1 MSMKLGTARMVVWTT
16 MAAVAVFG
24 LIALVSQSPLA
35 YVLMGLALAA
45 ELIVFFAFIKCPHCG
60 RHLDRA
66 GMNSGI
72 EYCPFCGEFL
82 KNQDE

>member
-1 MSMKLGTARMVVWTT
+1 MKLGTARIVVWSM
-16 MAAVAVFG
+16 MAAVVLAG
-24 LIALVSQSPLA
+24 SIALASQSPLA

-45 ELIVFFAFIKCPHCG
+45 ELIVFFFFIKCPHCG

-66 GMNSGI
+66 GMNSEI
-72 EYCPFCGEFL
+72 EYCPFCGESL

>member
-1 MSMKLGTARMVVWTT
+1 MKLGTARIVVWSL
-16 MAAVAVFG
+16 MAATVLFGVVAG
-24 LIALVSQSPLA
+24 VSLSPLA
-35 YVLMGLALAA
+35 FVLMGLALAA
-45 ELIVFFAFIKCPHCG
+45 ELIVFFSFIKCPHCG